1 MPRRW
6 STTILIILSGI
17 ALLIWSRVIYASPVG
32 SGKPEVVVDVLDI
45 GQGDAIFIK
54 LPNGDQALVDGGPN
68 DAVLNEIGRR
78 MPPFDRKIEHIVL
91 THPHADHLAGLVK
104 VIERYDVGEI
114 IETDVGYSS
123 ATFKRWQDDV
133 KSKNVPV
140 RLARQGQTYDWG
152 SGAQFEVLWPD
163 KSFSGVEDN
172 ATDGAAMNDTSVI
185 GRLRFGET
193 GFMLTGDA
201 EEGPQTA
208 LCDSINAEKL
218 KSQVLKIAHH
228 GSSGG
233 TAECFL
239 QKVAPKT
246 AVISA
251 GKDNK
256 YHHPHAETLELLA
269 RFAIEVLR
277 TDQRGT
283 LEFVSDG
290 SIVKRR

>member
-1 MPRRW
+1 M
-6 STTILIILSGI
+6 ILAGT
-17 ALLIWSRVIYASPVG
+17 ALLIWSRVIYASPQTT
-32 SGKPEVVVDVLDI
+32 GKPELEMDFLDI
-45 GQGDAIFIK
+45 GQGDAAFIK

-68 DAVLNEIGRR
+68 DAVLAEIGRR

-91 THPHADHLAGLVK
+91 THPHADHLTGLVK
-104 VIERYDVGEI
+104 VVEQYQVGDI

-133 KSKNVPV
+133 KSRNIPI

-152 SGAQFEVLWPD
+152 GGVSFEVLWPD
-163 KSFSGVEDN
+163 KSFADIKDN

-193 GFMLTGDA
+193 SFMLTGDA
-201 EEGPQTA
+201 EEGPQGV
-208 LCDSINAEKL
+208 LCSSINAEKL
-218 KSQVLKIAHH
+218 KSQVLKVAHH

-239 QKVAPKT
+239 QKVAPKS

-269 RFAIEVLR
+269 RYAIGVLR
-277 TDQRGT
+277 TDQYGT
-283 LEFVSDG
+283 IKFVSDG
-290 SIVKRR
+290 TAIERR

>member
-1 MPRRW
+1 MPKRW

-17 ALLIWSRVIYASPVG
+17 ALLVWSRVIYASPTD
-32 SGKPEVVVDVLDI
+32 SGKPEVEVDVLDI

-91 THPHADHLAGLVK
+91 THPHADHLSGLVK
-104 VIERYDVGEI
+104 VIEQYEVGDI
-114 IETDVGYSS
+114 LETDVGYSS

-140 RLARQGQTYDWG
+140 HLARQGQTYDWG
-152 SGAQFEVLWPD
+152 GGVSFEVLWPD

-172 ATDGAAMNDTSVI
+172 ATDGAAMNSTSVI
-185 GRLRFGET
+185 GRIRFGET

-201 EEGPQTA
+201 EEGPQA
-208 LCDSINAEKL
+208 SLCDTMDAAKL

-233 TAECFL
+233 NAECFL

-246 AVISA
+246 AVISV

-256 YHHPHAETLELLA
+256 YNHPHAETLELLS

-283 LEFVSDG
+283 IEFVLDG
-290 SIVKRR
+290 TAVQKR

>member
-1 MPRRW
+1 MPKRF
-6 STTILIILSGI
+6 STTFLLILAGT
-17 ALLIWSRVIYASPVG
+17 ALLIWSRVIYASPVA
-32 SGKPEVVVDVLDI
+32 SGKPELEVDFLDV
-45 GQGDAIFIK
+45 GQGDAAFIK

-68 DAVLNEIGRR
+68 DAALAEIGRR

-91 THPHADHLAGLVK
+91 THPHADHLTGLVK
-104 VIERYDVGEI
+104 VIEQYQVGDI

-152 SGAQFEVLWPD
+152 SGVQFEVLWPD
-163 KSFSGVEDN
+163 KSLSGVQDN

-185 GRLRFGET
+185 GRLHFGET

-201 EEGPQTA
+201 EEGPQAA
-208 LCDSINAEKL
+208 LCETIPTAKL
-218 KSQVLKIAHH
+218 ISQVLKIAHH

-233 TAECFL
+233 TVDCFL
-239 QKVAPKT
+239 QKVAPKS

-269 RFAIEVLR
+269 RYVIEVLR
-277 TDQRGT
+277 TDQLGT
-283 LEFVSDG
+283 IEFVSDG
-290 SIVKRR
+290 TAVKRR

>member
-1 MPRRW
+1 MRQKY
-6 STTILIILSGI
+6 STVILLILAGI
-17 ALLIWSRVIYASPVG
+17 ALLIWSRVIYASPSA
-32 SGKPEVVVDVLDI
+32 SGKPEIEVDFLDV

-91 THPHADHLAGLVK
+91 THPHADHLTGLVK
-104 VIERYDVGEI
+104 VIERYEVGEI
-114 IETDVGYSS
+114 IETDVSYTS
-123 ATFKRWQDDV
+123 ATFKRWQDDI
-133 KSKNVPV
+133 KSRNVPV
-140 RLARQGQTYDWG
+140 RLVRQGQTYDWG
-152 SGAQFEVLWPD
+152 SGVKLEVLWPD

-172 ATDGAAMNDTSVI
+172 AADGAVMNDTSVI

-201 EEGPQTA
+201 EEGPQA
-208 LCDSINAEKL
+208 SLCNAIDAEKL

-239 QKVAPKT
+239 QKVAPQT

-269 RFAIEVLR
+269 RFIIEILR
-277 TDQRGT
+277 TDQVGT
-283 LEFVSDG
+283 VSFLSNG
-290 SIVKRR
+290 STVVEK